1 MKLPKFNIG
10 KQAGEAAKEVVE
22 GIADG
27 VDRFVHTKDEAEQAR
42 TDRQAND
49 NASQS
54 WLNRNIRSIL
64 TYIYNL
70 MYISVMIL
78 DGNYKAFELKSI
90 HADSLFYL
98 AMTTLSFYFVL
109 AFNPKNLQHFK
120 INK

>member
-1 MKLPKFNIG
+1 MKFPKINIG
-10 KQAGEAAKEVVE
+10 KQAGETAKEVVE
-22 GIADG
+22 GVAEG

-49 NASQS
+49 NTSQS
-54 WLNRNIRSIL
+54 WLNKNIRPIL
-64 TYIYNL
+64 TYTYNFL
-70 MYISVMIL
+70 YISTMIA
-78 DGNYKAFELKSI
+78 DGNYGNFQLKSI

-98 AMTTLSFYFVL
+98 AMTTISFYFVL